1 VYNLSVTNSSQLS
14 WLERL
19 VRAVLLENKANLI
32 NNSGANTLNDYAKVA
47 SSVSFKASY
56 IIKVFT
62 NT

>member
-47 SSVSFKASY
+47 SSVSLKTPS
-56 IIKVFT
+56 
-62 NT
+62 